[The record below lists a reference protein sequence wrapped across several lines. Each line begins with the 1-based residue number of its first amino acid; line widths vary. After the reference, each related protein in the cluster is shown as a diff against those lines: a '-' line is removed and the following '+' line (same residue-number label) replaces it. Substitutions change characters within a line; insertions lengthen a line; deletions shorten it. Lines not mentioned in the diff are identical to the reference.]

1 MKVGDLVRFKNQ
13 EFFSFYGS
21 GLITEQMG
29 YWSYSVLF
37 RDEIV
42 TVRKEELEVVSEAV
56 VGRS

>member
-1 MKVGDLVRFKNQ
+1 VKVGDLVRFKNQ

-42 TVRKEELEVVSEAV
+42 TARKEELELVSES
-56 VGRS
+56 R